1 MNRDF
6 LDLLQA
12 LCDEKARF
20 LVIGAHAL
28 AAHGFP
34 RSTGDLDVWVA
45 MEPENAKRVWKA
57 LVAFGAPVDALEIL
71 PTDFE
76 TRGRVVQLGTP
87 PRRIDLLTEISGV
100 EFEEAW
106 QTRLVVEVQGMDV
119 SFLGREALIKNKIAS
134 GRPKDMADVS
144 ALHSK
149 S

>member
-45 MEPENAKRVWKA
+45 MEPENAKRVWRA
-57 LVAFGAPVDALEIL
+57 LVAFGAPVDALDIS

-106 QTRLVVEVQGMDV
+106 QTRLVVDVQGMEV
-119 SFLGREALIKNKIAS
+119 SFLGRAALIKNKIAS